1 MSNPYPSRRELR
13 LQREREARAKL
24 RDAELQR
31 WTEEVEQL
39 HPQPD
44 EKVEPILHPIAE
56 DLDVDQDD
64 SADDDLLAP
73 GRRASARP
81 VDTPAD
87 NAATDAETSDSSRRR
102 RRADSEVTSTGM
114 LPIISKPREEQKA
127 PKPASRREARQ
138 LESRRAAQRRTEI
151 ARLQREQG
159 EVEEPKNR
167 RRATA
172 PQTTPPPVPVA
183 TDPTI
188 DPETPKQ
195 LEPVLEKS
203 AADDVLDVEITATHQ
218 ISATEITDMSGLDTI
233 EIRRTELR
241 AETERLTR
249 EIIELGESNPNVID
263 PQLLRRQKELAE
275 KSHELQGLETA
286 AIEIVE
292 AEQQNKLVGF
302 TDNDPESSSDT
313 SDAVESTNELSAAS
327 DEDTAAIAKQT
338 QDSVRGSGRLRR
350 RTTDG
355 PFVTGPFEVTDEDDS
370 TSDFEAAKRAKN
382 TKPPL
387 AEFIRAPLAPEPE
400 REPRQP
406 VDASSAH
413 GLDTLDAK
421 DVEAPERRLITS
433 AFIMFA
439 IGVIALIVAI
449 ILLTR

>member
-1 MSNPYPSRRELR
+1 MSNAYPSRRELR

-24 RDAELQR
+24 RDAEVQR
-31 WTEEVEQL
+31 WTEEVEQR
-39 HPQPD
+39 HQEPD
-44 EKVEPILHPIAE
+44 ETPEPILLPIDDTVATGQE
-56 DLDVDQDD
+56 EADQE
-64 SADDDLLAP
+64 DLLAP

-81 VDTPAD
+81 VDDPSEVEDPEALT
-87 NAATDAETSDSSRRR
+87 AAGSRRR

-114 LPIISKPREEQKA
+114 LPIISKPRDDQKA
-127 PKPASRREARQ
+127 PKPTSRREARE
-138 LESRRAAQRRTEI
+138 LEVRRAAQRRAEI
-151 ARLQREQG
+151 ERLQQVQG
-159 EVEEPKNR
+159 ELEEPKPL

-172 PQTTPPPVPVA
+172 PQTTPPPVPVVVEEA
-183 TDPTI
+183 TE
-188 DPETPKQ
+188 PETQQP
-195 LEPVLEKS
+195 EFVPEDS
-203 AADDVLDVEITATHQ
+203 GADEALDVEITAIHEV
-218 ISATEITDMSGLDTI
+218 SATEITDMSGLDTI
-233 EIRRTELR
+233 EIRRAELR

-249 EIIELGESNPNVID
+249 EIIQLGESNPNVID

-275 KSHELQGLETA
+275 KSQELQSLETA

-292 AEQQNKLVGF
+292 SEKQDTPADSTEAVSASPAEETAKADSVDEAPPAQ
-302 TDNDPESSSDT
+302 
-313 SDAVESTNELSAAS
+313 DA
-327 DEDTAAIAKQT
+327 DTAAVT
-338 QDSVRGSGRLRR
+338 QPRQDKGRGSGRRRR

-355 PFVTGPFEVTDEDDS
+355 PFVTGPFEVTDDDS
-370 TSDFEAAKRAKN
+370 ISTPDTSAKE

-400 REPRQP
+400 RDPRQP

-433 AFIMFA
+433 AAIMFA